1 MISSYN
7 EETSVYTCYF
17 TREEYQNLLR
27 LATAGVCRYHGYEHC
42 AHMQELR
49 TLRDELLEGHVI
61 L

>member
-7 EETSVYTCYF
+7 EETRVYTCHF

-27 LATAGVCRYHGYEHC
+27 LATVGVCRYHGVEFSV
-42 AHMQELR
+42 HMQELR
-49 TLRDELLEGHVI
+49 TLRDELVEGHVI